1 VFERFTT
8 QARMAVVRAQEES
21 RDLRH
26 DHIGTSH
33 LLLALLREDGS
44 PVARLLVRHGVD
56 YDGLLARVV
65 EAAGRGDR
73 AHRGHIPFS
82 ANAKSALEQADY
94 AAEEL
99 ALGYVDEPHL
109 LLGLLRVRESH
120 ARALLDGWVD
130 DLDAVT
136 IDAVRAARESQPDTA
151 PGSADLFGALLDE
164 YRELAAA
171 LGRFGRHGEGC
182 PGVSAGEACRCGLAD
197 ALARAVG
204 VLSDEPPA

>member
-1 VFERFTT
+1 MFERFTT
-8 QARMAVVRAQEES
+8 QARVAVVRAQEES
-21 RDLRH
+21 RELRH

-33 LLLALLREDGS
+33 LLLALLREESS
-44 PVARLLVRHGVD
+44 PVARLLIRHGVR
-56 YDGLLARVV
+56 YEGLLDRVV
-65 EAAGRGDR
+65 QEAGRGDR

-82 ANAKSALEQADY
+82 ANAKAALEQADY

-120 ARALLDGWVD
+120 ARALLDGRVD
-130 DLDAVT
+130 DLDSVT
-136 IDAVRAARESQPDTA
+136 IDAVRAARESQPDTTLGA
-151 PGSADLFGALLDE
+151 GDLFGDLLGE

-182 PGVSAGEACRCGLAD
+182 PGVSAGEICRCGLTE